1 MKELINRQRWLALR
15 TFLQDVTEKLSVKG
29 TLAVNATEYQDDH
42 ALKELPVDRSNH
54 HADPEMNADDNHNG
68 GSDHK
73 CAPLGGAHFSELLD
87 CETIPSIMKREQQI
101 LELIW
106 AGFKSKEI
114 GHRLGISVRT
124 VEVHRANM
132 MKKMH
137 VSTTAQL
144 LKEAAKAGHIR

>member
-1 MKELINRQRWLALR
+1 MKELLNRNRWFTLR
-15 TFLQDVTEKLSVKG
+15 AFLQDVTEKLSGKEPPAFG
-29 TLAVNATEYQDDH
+29 ANEHQDKNAFEDV
-42 ALKELPVDRSNH
+42 PVDRSTLNTRI
-54 HADPEMNADDNHNG
+54 E
-68 GSDHK
+68 SDHENSHDT
-73 CAPLGGAHFSELLD
+73 GGEVEDAVPQRGMDS
-87 CETIPSIMKREQQI
+87 ETIPTITKREQEI

-106 AGFKSKEI
+106 AGFKSKDI

-144 LKEAAKAGHIR
+144 LNKGIKTRLI